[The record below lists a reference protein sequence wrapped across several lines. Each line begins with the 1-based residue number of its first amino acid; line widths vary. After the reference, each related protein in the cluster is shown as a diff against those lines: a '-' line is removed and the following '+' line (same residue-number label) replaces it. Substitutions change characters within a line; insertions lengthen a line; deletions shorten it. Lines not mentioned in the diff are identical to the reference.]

1 MTATRTHSV
10 GSTQEVS
17 QVLRTPAAA
26 PGDAVDHFRSRL
38 AFETDPS
45 DLHADLDGG
54 VPGIVVVDAR
64 SGEAFG
70 RSHIPGAINLPH
82 REITAGTTAG
92 LDRDALYVTY
102 CWGPGC
108 NSSTKGALRLAELG
122 FRVKELI
129 GGIEYWR
136 REGYEVTAG
145 GSS

>member
-1 MTATRTHSV
+1 MTATRTPSAAAA
-10 GSTQEVS
+10 QEVS
-17 QVLRTPAAA
+17 QVLRTPAAD

-45 DLHADLDGG
+45 DLHADLESG
-54 VPGIVVVDAR
+54 VPGIVIVDAR

-82 REITAGTTAG
+82 RELTADSTAE

-136 REGYEVTAG
+136 REGYEVASG
-145 GSS
+145 DAS

>member
-1 MTATRTHSV
+1 MTVTPAHSAV
-10 GSTQEVS
+10 DAHEVS
-17 QVLRTPAAA
+17 QVLRTPAAD

-45 DLHADLDGG
+45 DLHADVESG
-54 VPGIVVVDAR
+54 VPGIVIVDVRTA
-64 SGEAFG
+64 EAFG
-70 RSHIPGAINLPH
+70 RSHIPGAVNLPH
-82 REITAGTTAG
+82 REISADTTAE

-102 CWGPGC
+102 CSGPGC

-136 REGYEVTAG
+136 REGYELASG
-145 GSS
+145 GSH

>member
-1 MTATRTHSV
+1 MTATHIRSALDTE
-10 GSTQEVS
+10 EVS
-17 QVLRTPAAA
+17 QVLRTPAAD

-45 DLHADLDGG
+45 DLHADVESG
-54 VPGIVVVDAR
+54 VPGIVIVDAR
-64 SGEAFG
+64 SREAFG

-82 REITAGTTAG
+82 HEISADTTAG
-92 LDRDALYVTY
+92 FDRGALYVTY

-108 NSSTKGALRLAELG
+108 NGSTKGALRLAQLG

-136 REGYEVTAG
+136 REGYELASG
-145 GSS
+145 EAS